1 MMEYMNDSNRRLRL
15 VGIGLVVGLVI
26 IGIWIFISIRRSPAQ
41 ITPFVQEVSLKRG
54 DTSLTLNRQGTLTV
68 TIPEGVFQQ
77 QWDEERVAA
86 FFARFEGQDFS
97 AYRAYDEHVDGYFLT
112 LTNSDGKSLTVL
124 IPIGDVT
131 IPDVVEELVQT
142 LEEIIS
148 STPTPTP
155 TPIPIPTVYH
165 PSPTPTPTPTP
176 APGVPTP
183 TPTPSGGTGAE
194 AEPPYKI
201 PFVCDFLGP
210 DILPDIISETVCT
223 PE

>member
-1 MMEYMNDSNRRLRL
+1 MDDSGRRLRL
-15 VGIGLVVGLVI
+15 VGIGLIIAVVVI
-26 IGIWIFISIRRSPAQ
+26 GVWIFLLARRNPAQ
-41 ITPFVQEVSLKRG
+41 QEPFIQEVAVSRG
-54 DTSLTLNRQGTLTV
+54 DTSITLNRQGTLLV
-68 TIPEGVFQQ
+68 RIPEGVFQQ

-97 AYRAYDEHVDGYFLT
+97 AYSAYDEHIDGYFLT
-112 LTNSDGKSLTVL
+112 LTNSDGKTVTVL
-124 IPIGDVT
+124 IPIGDMT
-131 IPDVVEELVQT
+131 IPDVVEELVRT
-142 LEEIIS
+142 LEAIIS

-155 TPIPIPTVYH
+155 SPIPIPTVFH

-183 TPTPSGGTGAE
+183 TPTPSGGTGGG

-210 DILPDIISETVCT
+210 EILPDIISETVCT
-223 PE
+223 PQ